1 MITSLPDQYPYT
13 MLKTEFMRWLS
24 SSREQRIH
32 QLLTLE
38 MGDHMLS
45 QFLRH
50 LRSLAPDMPDD
61 FLLGIWSSWQ
71 PPNVQ
76 TILTGQHKGSL
87 NAAARCADCISEV
100 ASQPALTSTGPP
112 PDNTALLQVIES
124 PPPTRSVT
132 VPPSYDAL
140 TSSQDSDDEIQ
151 ALMGSTT
158 ALLLEKLPTPGT
170 TVFIY
175 CDTSTRS
182 RLYMPALLQLKG
194 FQSVHDLSQPGPKA
208 TRKLVTQCFM
218 WLSMQKDCPTWGKA
232 CQSCHGRLEKTA

>member
-1 MITSLPDQYPYT
+1 MAANWMHRHPTLVTPTKHGGCRQFPTNRCIQSGCVASAILGRAASCGVSVEVQFFLAGISSEKIKFCHVILQLDYQYTTEVEDMITSLPDQYPYT

-124 PPPTRSVT
+124 PPPTR
-132 VPPSYDAL
+132 
-140 TSSQDSDDEIQ
+140 
-151 ALMGSTT
+151 
-158 ALLLEKLPTPGT
+158 
-170 TVFIY
+170 
-175 CDTSTRS
+175 
-182 RLYMPALLQLKG
+182 
-194 FQSVHDLSQPGPKA
+194 
-208 TRKLVTQCFM
+208 
-218 WLSMQKDCPTWGKA
+218 
-232 CQSCHGRLEKTA
+232 